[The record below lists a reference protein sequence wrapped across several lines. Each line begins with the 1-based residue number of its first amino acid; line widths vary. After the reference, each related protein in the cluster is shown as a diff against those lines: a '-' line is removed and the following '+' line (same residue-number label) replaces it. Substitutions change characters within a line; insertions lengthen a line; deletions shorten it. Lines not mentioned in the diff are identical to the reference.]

1 MLKIKNSVL
10 SLASRF
16 IIDRHLTS
24 VFIVMILLALAV
36 TIYMLLRLHPSE
48 LQLVSRYSSFGTTHF
63 YREQWFYLFLFA
75 AFAWVVAFAHIALSR
90 KTYDLSGRPMALVIA
105 WLGVSIIILDWITAE
120 SILNIWSP
128 L

>member
-1 MLKIKNSVL
+1 MLKIKHSVL
-10 SLASRF
+10 SIARQF

-24 VFIVMILLALAV
+24 VFIAMILLALAV
-36 TIYMLLRLHPSE
+36 TVYMALSLHPSE

-63 YREQWFYLFLFA
+63 YREQWFYLFVFA
-75 AFAWVVAFAHIALSR
+75 IFAWVVAFAHIAISK
-90 KTYDLSGRPMALVIA
+90 KTYDVSGRPMAIFIA
-105 WLGVSIIILDWITAE
+105 WLGVAIIVLDWITAG